1 MWTCPECG
9 RTFTRARQRH
19 ACGTGE
25 RSTVLRGRSAHLVEL
40 YDQVEAFV
48 KSLGPVECVT
58 RERYILFRS
67 RRVFADAV
75 VMTDALRLAIH
86 LGRPVKHSAFIK
98 VATDGKQVTVVVKL
112 RQLNEFEAM
121 KPFLREAY
129 EHSLLERPS
138 N

>member
-9 RTFTRARQRH
+9 RTFTRANQRH
-19 ACGTGE
+19 RCGTGE
-25 RSTVLRGRSAHLVEL
+25 RSVVLRDRPAYLVEL
-40 YDQVEAFV
+40 YEHVEAFV

-86 LGRPVKHSAFIK
+86 LARRVEHSAFIK
-98 VATDGKQVTVVVKL
+98 VVTEGKQVTVVVKL

-129 EHSLLERPS
+129 EHALA
-138 N
+138 